1 MTTKCKC
8 LGHLLKATSQSEF
21 VFHQFSCFLGFMNKS
36 TNKTGLC
43 FAIFTCSKKLQ
54 KMFEVGLRNCEV
66 IIQKSFLEM

>member
-1 MTTKCKC
+1 MTTKCEYP
-8 LGHLLKATSQSEF
+8 GHLLKATRQSEF

-36 TNKTGLC
+36 TKKTGLC

-66 IIQKSFLEM
+66 IIQKSLLEM